1 MNWTERQKKYPKSIV
16 LIKKWLHLKL
26 DKEGDFGLNQIS
38 KLFHTE
44 RRLFDFFDG
53 EGIII
58 YIYDSMPWCAE
69 KIFSC
74 TISWEEKEERKS
86 YYVYEFKTRT
96 EAEESAFLKAFE
108 ILEQREN

>member
-53 EGIII
+53 EGI
-58 YIYDSMPWCAE
+58 YIGLDYHYAIGVERWFSMSITWDVG
-69 KIFSC
+69 
-74 TISWEEKEERKS
+74 
-86 YYVYEFKTRT
+86 YVKKPLKTGIRT
-96 EAEESAFLKAFE
+96 EAEEVAFLKAFE
-108 ILEQREN
+108 ILEQRENEK

>member
-53 EGIII
+53 EGIFIEIEYDPNLDVGESQWNWLI
-58 YIYDSMPWCAE
+58 YNTEGFVYN
-69 KIFSC
+69 
-74 TISWEEKEERKS
+74 KEGYHSRI
-86 YYVYEFKTRT
+86 
-96 EAEESAFLKAFE
+96 EAEEAGWNKAFE
-108 ILEQREN
+108 ILEQIEN